1 MSDIDTIR
9 DLFRHMEWAD
19 ATVWR
24 AVPADLMDE
33 RLRTLLHH
41 CHLTQRAFLNVWR
54 HAAMDFVKL
63 DAFPT
68 NAALAQWAREYHE
81 DVKPFVDAIDEVSLS
96 DPVHMPWAERFAGRV
111 PGPVTLRDTLHQ
123 VAAHSTYHRGQANAR
138 LRELGATPPLVDYIA
153 WIWHERPAAE
163 WRTG

>member
-1 MSDIDTIR
+1 MSDLETIR

-24 AVPADLMDE
+24 AVPSELMDE

-41 CHLTQRAFLNVWR
+41 YHLTQRAFLGLWR
-54 HAAMDFVKL
+54 NTTMAFPAL
-63 DAFPT
+63 DVFPT
-68 NAALAQWAREYHE
+68 NGALAKWAYDYHQ
-81 DVKPFVDAIDEVSLS
+81 DVKPFVDALDDASLS
-96 DPVHMPWAERFAGRV
+96 QPVHMPWAERFAGRP

-138 LRELGATPPLVDYIA
+138 LRELGTKPPLVDYIA
-153 WIWHERPAAE
+153 WIWYERPAAE
-163 WRTG
+163 WAT